1 MARILFV
8 TGRADGVGV
17 EILQHRGTLRKSNDG
32 SRIVLNSSLMR
43 SATMSPQSDKLHSV
57 LLANRPDATTD
68 QNNIT
73 VQGTLEKSQA
83 ITAVELPFPSGK
95 RDPTDG

>member
-17 EILQHRGTLRKSNDG
+17 EMQQHRGTLRKSNDG

-43 SATMSPQSDKLHSV
+43 SATMSPRSDKLHSV
-57 LLANRPDATTD
+57 LLANRPDAIPD
-68 QNNIT
+68 ENNIT
-73 VQGTLEKSQA
+73 VQGILEKSQA
-83 ITAVELPFPSGK
+83 ATTVEPAFSFWGEEPY
-95 RDPTDG
+95 